1 MRGNR
6 RKGNRRRMR
15 EGKRREGKGEGKG
28 REGKGREGKGREG
41 KGREGKGREGKGREG
56 KGREGKSREPRQVE
70 GMGDERKEKDRILRK
85 DPKLSFIPIEISRLG
100 VFHKEDQIVSI
111 NGCFI
116 KDYSLA
122 QVVEILGKCGSRIK
136 LEFLSIHV
144 PKNLDGPVMTDSPR
158 YSITFVVG
166 FRI

>member
-1 MRGNR
+1 MGN
-6 RKGNRRRMR
+6 
-15 EGKRREGKGEGKG
+15 EGKGKKG
-28 REGKGREGKGREG
+28 RGGVG
-41 KGREGKGREGKGREG
+41 
-56 KGREGKSREPRQVE
+56 SQVE
-70 GMGDERKEKDRILRK
+70 GMGNERKEKDGILRK
-85 DPKLSFIPIEISRLG
+85 DPKISFILIEISRLG

-144 PKNLDGPVMTDSPR
+144 PKNLDGPIMTDSPR
-158 YSITFVVG
+158 YSITFVIG